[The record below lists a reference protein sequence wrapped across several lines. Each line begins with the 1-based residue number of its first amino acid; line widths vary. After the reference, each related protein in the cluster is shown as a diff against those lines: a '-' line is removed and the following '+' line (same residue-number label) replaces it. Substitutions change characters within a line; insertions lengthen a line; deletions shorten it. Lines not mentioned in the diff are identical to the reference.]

1 MEGVD
6 LVVRVLTTGF
16 WPTPNANPR
25 CNVPKSARTAFG
37 EFRKLVDHIVIHYKV
52 LIGYY
57 GYIINYVLML

>member
-37 EFRKLVDHIVIHYKV
+37 EFRKLVNCSVIRYND

-57 GYIINYVLML
+57 SYIINYVLML